1 MGRAMK
7 STKGEE
13 WKPGGILMLMFLATA
28 ASAQTTQKVEPPRRK
43 VLVSIADRKLA
54 VLEDGNILKIFPVAV
69 GASVTPSP
77 VGGFQIVNRLVNP
90 AYYRPG
96 IVIPAGKRNPL
107 GPRWIGLNKKGY
119 GIHGTNEPGSIGK
132 AASHGCIRLR
142 NRDIQELFAMLR
154 VGDSVGILSEP
165 DPLTAEIFGGAEAI
179 REHEAAVSSASP
191 AGGAQ

>member
-1 MGRAMK
+1 
-7 STKGEE
+7 
-13 WKPGGILMLMFLATA
+13 MLMFLATA
-28 ASAQTTQKVEPPRRK
+28 ASAQTTQKVEPATRK

-77 VGGFQIVNRLVNP
+77 AGAFQIVNCLVNP
-90 AYYRPG
+90 GYFRPG
-96 IVIPAGKRNPL
+96 IVIPPGKSNPL

-119 GIHGTNEPGSIGK
+119 GTHGTNEPSSIGK

-142 NRDIQELFAMLR
+142 NRDIQELFAMVK
-154 VGDSVGILSEP
+154 VGDEVGILSERG
-165 DPLTAEIFGGAEAI
+165 PLTAEIFGGLEAI
-179 REHEAAVSSASP
+179 PEHEDAVSGARA